1 MVELLAH
8 PLRLRLLHAARRG
21 ALSIAEFRAAI
32 PEASKA
38 TLYRQILILTRAG
51 LLEVASQRR
60 VRGQTERS
68 YRLRE
73 IAEQTGADPRPGRG
87 RLQHAVLLATAVAAL
102 VVEFETVSGREPR
115 GTSAGATSS
124 TAMTLSEQELRALR
138 QLIDRLAP
146 EPAAGDSPAPD
157 GPENLL

>member
-32 PEASKA
+32 PEAGKA

-60 VRGQTERS
+60 VRGQLERS
-68 YRLRE
+68 YRLRQA
-73 IAEQTGADPRPGRG
+73 AEQTGADPRPGRG
-87 RLQHAVLLATAVAAL
+87 RLHHAVLLATAVAAL

-115 GTSAGATSS
+115 GTSAGAASS
-124 TAMTLSEQELRALR
+124 TALTLSEQELQALR
-138 QLIDRLAP
+138 QMIDRLAT
-146 EPAAGDSPAPD
+146 APD
-157 GPENLL
+157 GPEDTP